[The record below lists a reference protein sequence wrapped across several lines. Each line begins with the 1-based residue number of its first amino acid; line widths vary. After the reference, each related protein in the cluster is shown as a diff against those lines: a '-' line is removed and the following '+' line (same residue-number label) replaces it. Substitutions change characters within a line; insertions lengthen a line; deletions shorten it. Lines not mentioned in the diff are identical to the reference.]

1 MQRRHAITDEQW
13 GLIKHLLPGQG
24 IEPGRVAENNRLFID
39 AVFWI
44 AKTGAPW
51 RDLPERFGCWNSVYR
66 RFSRWCHT
74 RVWER
79 VLRSLSGEPDLEELI
94 LDSTIVRAHAH
105 AAGASK
111 KSVEGKLSNASV
123 VREVVSDPRSMSP
136 STHRAGRSN

>member
-13 GLIKHLLPGQG
+13 ALIEHLLPGQG
-24 IEPGRVAENNRLFID
+24 IEPGRVAEDNRLFID

-74 RVWER
+74 GVWER
-79 VLRSLSGEPDLEELI
+79 VLRSLTGEPDLEELI

-111 KSVEGKLSNASV
+111 KSAVGNPSNASV
-123 VREVVSDPRSMSP
+123 VREVDLAPRSTSRL
-136 STHRAGRSN
+136 TRRANQSN

>member
-1 MQRRHAITDEQW
+1 MQRRHAISDEQW
-13 GLIKHLLPGQG
+13 TLIEHLLPGQG
-24 IEPGRVAENNRLFID
+24 IEPGRVAEDNRLFID

-66 RFSRWCHT
+66 RFSRWC
-74 RVWER
+74 RAGVWQR
-79 VLRSLSGEPDLEELI
+79 VLYSLAGEPDLEELI

-111 KSVEGKLSNASV
+111 KSVVGNLSNVSV
-123 VREVVSDPRSMSP
+123 VREVVSAPRFMSR
-136 STHRAGRSN
+136 STHRANQSN